1 MMKYGIRNAVLAAA
15 LVGLSAVAFAGNLS
29 DAETLDL
36 GMTPGG
42 EHAALNSMVGTFDV
56 HVKVWADPSATPVE
70 ETLSCINSWVLDGR
84 WIRSTLAGDVAGEPF
99 NGIGFYGF
107 DRIRQKYEAVWMDTG
122 STGLVYYKGEFDSD
136 NHMTMRAEVPNPLTG
151 DPTLLEL
158 RVTIGKNGEQ
168 VTEMWGTGMGDM
180 MFKMMELTYTRKAG

>member
-1 MMKYGIRNAVLAAA
+1 MKNGILNAVLAAV
-15 LVGLSAVAFAGNLS
+15 LVGLSGAALAGDLS

-42 EHAALNSMVGTFDV
+42 EHATLSSMIGTFDV
-56 HVKVWADPSATPVE
+56 DVTVWTDPSAAPVE
-70 ETLSCINSWVLDGR
+70 ETLSCIRAWVLDGR
-84 WIRSTLAGDVAGEPF
+84 WIRSTLAGHIDGEPF
-99 NGIGFYGF
+99 NSLCYYGF
-107 DRIRQKYEAVWMDTG
+107 DTIRQKYEAVCMDTG

-151 DPTLLEL
+151 EPTLLEL

-180 MFKMMELTYTRKAG
+180 MFKMMELTYTRKAE